1 MSYLT
6 SLRCQCGAQT
16 RGQDRTKG
24 NFTQLRTPHV
34 SICTSNMVMLS
45 YFHEMQVLH
54 STTQKWT
61 RSSENC
67 STVSRSIGARLESA
81 IRRQIDLGTV
91 YGSTVS
97 RSIGARLESAIRRRI
112 GLWHVL
118 TQAHSTMPLSSLQN
132 KHCTSRGAVHQQM
145 SVSIPGT
152 ACSRNYLVNYGHT
165 HFYTPLFRGIA
176 DHLTNPDAHAMFA
189 VQAAGSASTCHSPS
203 AKCWLMQA
211 QQTLMQV
218 HQKDSGAVVGSRQT
232 RPPVLSFVWQHGGP
246 DHAPVHQRHKPPLQ
260 LRISTSDH

>member
-1 MSYLT
+1 MQHGVSFNWCALGV
-6 SLRCQCGAQT
+6 CDPQT
-16 RGQDRTKG
+16 NRPWHSVWEHSVSFNWCALGVCDPQAYRP
-24 NFTQLRTPHV
+24 RHV
-34 SICTSNMVMLS
+34 V
-45 YFHEMQVLH
+45 
-54 STTQKWT
+54 
-61 RSSENC
+61 
-67 STVSRSIGARLESA
+67 
-81 IRRQIDLGTV
+81 
-91 YGSTVS
+91 
-97 RSIGARLESAIRRRI
+97 
-112 GLWHVL
+112 
-118 TQAHSTMPLSSLQN
+118 TQAHSTMPLPGLQN

-152 ACSRNYLVNYGHT
+152 ACSRNYLVNYGHK
-165 HFYTPLFRGIA
+165 HFYTPLFRDIA
-176 DHLTNPDAHAMFA
+176 DHLTNTDAYAVFA

-203 AKCWLMQA
+203 VKCWLMQA